1 MYLVDT
7 SVWVDFVRGRDL
19 AHVAFLRDLL
29 SNPLAVSI
37 THLVY
42 LEILQGARNRRGYDR
57 LKDYFGGQ
65 RFVAFDEPLAS
76 HAAAAR
82 MYLDCRRRG
91 VTIRSGVDC
100 LIAQCAIESNLTLL
114 HHDRD
119 FTRIATVEPA
129 FQQKSFLHVA

>member
-7 SVWVDFVRGRDL
+7 SVWVDFVRGRQEP
-19 AHVAFLRDLL
+19 HVSFLRDLL
-29 SNPLAVSI
+29 GNPLAVSI
-37 THLVY
+37 TYLVY
-42 LEILQGARNRRGYDR
+42 MEILQGARDPASYVR
-57 LKDYFGGQ
+57 LQDYFSGQ
-65 RFVAFDEPLAS
+65 RLVGFEQPLAG

-100 LIAQCAIESNLTLL
+100 LIAQCAIEADLTLL

-119 FTRIATVEPA
+119 FIRIAGVTPSLR
-129 FQQKSFLHVA
+129 QRNFLD

>member
-7 SVWVDFVRGRDL
+7 SVWVDFVRGRHEP
-19 AHVAFLRDLL
+19 HVSLLRDLL
-29 SNPLAVSI
+29 ANPLAVNI

-42 LEILQGARNRRGYDR
+42 MEILQGARDPASYVRLQGYFR
-57 LKDYFGGQ
+57 GQ
-65 RFVAFDEPLAS
+65 RFIGFEQPLAG

-100 LIAQCAIESNLTLL
+100 LIAQCAIESDLTLL

-119 FTRIATVEPA
+119 FIRIADVTPA
-129 FQQKSFLHVA
+129 LKQRNFLD

>member
-7 SVWVDFVRGRDL
+7 SVWVDYIRGRNA

-37 THLVY
+37 SHLVY
-42 LEILQGARNRRGYDR
+42 LEILQGARDQRGYDR
-57 LKDYFGGQ
+57 LKDYFSGQ

-82 MYLDCRRRG
+82 LYLDCRRRG

-119 FTRIATVEPA
+119 FAHIATVQPA
-129 FQQKSFLHVA
+129 LRQMSFLDAG

>member
-7 SVWVDFVRGRDL
+7 SVWVDFIRGRDEP
-19 AHVAFLRDLL
+19 HVSLLRDLL
-29 SNPLAVSI
+29 ANPLAVNI

-42 LEILQGARNRRGYDR
+42 MEILQGARDQGSYVR
-57 LKDYFGGQ
+57 LKEYFSGQ
-65 RFVAFDEPLAS
+65 RFVGFEQPLAG

-82 MYLDCRRRG
+82 MFLDCRRRG

-100 LIAQCAIESNLTLL
+100 LIAQCAMESNLTLL

-119 FTRIATVEPA
+119 FIRLADVTPA
-129 FQQKSFLHVA
+129 LRQRNFLA